1 MSAQERI
8 AKRREE
14 LNMTQTELA
23 KRAGLKPPAISQYES
38 GARSPSYEALM
49 KLSNALGVTTD
60 YLMSG
65 ADLNSDLIKEKTA
78 KILFHIIQDMSVE
91 NKEKLLQYAF
101 FLTNASSSPS
111 TIDIPVFS
119 STTEYAD
126 YIHKNFSNR
135 IFPVDVYSI
144 AEQLNV
150 SIYEND
156 LTAENSEGVLV
167 KNNGKYFILLDKK
180 ITNRQRKKFTISTLL
195 GHLLIPWHTKSNYS
209 IRKHG
214 TSTLLT
220 DKTQQM
226 EAQNFAAQLIMPQG
240 SLAKI
245 LIKDRISIDFAKE
258 ISTREFDVSLFAFLN
273 RIVSLSKSKYA
284 VVQSVKDE
292 IKKTFQGN
300 RPLVETVNI
309 QTHAYSFYENQ
320 PQVEEI
326 RGGEVPANYWF
337 TDALDNELIYEESIF
352 NPNFGTVL
360 TLLTVKS

>member
-1 MSAQERI
+1 MSVQERI

-65 ADLNSDLIKEKTA
+65 VDLNSDLIKEKTA
-78 KILFHIIQDMSVE
+78 KILFHIIQDMSME
-91 NKEKLLQYAF
+91 DKEKLLQYAF
-101 FLTNASSSPS
+101 FLTNTLPN

-119 STTEYAD
+119 STAEYAD
-126 YIHKNFSNR
+126 YINKNFSNR
-135 IFPVDVYSI
+135 LLPVDVYNI
-144 AEQLNV
+144 AEKLNI

-156 LTAENSEGVLV
+156 LTAEDGEGVLV
-167 KNNGKYFILLDKK
+167 KNNGKYFILLDQK
-180 ITNRQRKKFTISTLL
+180 ITNKQRKKFTISTLL
-195 GHLLIPWHTKSNYS
+195 GHAIIPWHTKNNYA

-220 DKTQQM
+220 DKVQQM
-226 EAQNFAAQLIMPQG
+226 EAQDFAAQLIMPQG
-240 SLAKI
+240 SLVKI

-258 ISTREFDVSLFAFLN
+258 ISTHEFDVSLFAFLN
-273 RIVSLSKSKYA
+273 RIVNLSKEKYA
-284 VVQSVKDE
+284 VVQSVNDE

-300 RPLVETVNI
+300 RPLVEKINI

-320 PQVEEI
+320 PQVEEV
-326 RGGEVPANYWF
+326 RGGEVPASYWV
-337 TDALDNELIYEESIF
+337 TDASDNELIYEESIF
-352 NPNFGTVL
+352 NPDFGTVL